1 MSVVTESAGNKP
13 LLVTAELPGDIL
25 SWTDGLRHA
34 HYPPEKNRL
43 RAHVTLFH
51 ALPPSSEGEVRRL
64 LSELS
69 KQAAPDARITG
80 IWDMGRGTAFDVKS
94 SGMAEL
100 HGAMAERFHGLLGWQ
115 DDRKLRLHIT
125 VQNKVTRE
133 AARVLQAQLE
143 SAFAPRD
150 FRFRGFGLYAWDEGL
165 WQPIADYPF
174 RG

>member
-1 MSVVTESAGNKP
+1 MSTGKP
-13 LLVTAELPGDIL
+13 LLITAELPGDVL
-25 SWTDGLRHA
+25 AWADGLRRA

-51 ALPPSSEGEVRRL
+51 ALPPSAEGEIRRL
-64 LSELS
+64 LAELA
-69 KQAAPDARITG
+69 KAAPPEAGITG
-80 IWDMGRGTAFDVKS
+80 IWDLGQGTAFDIASDGIVAFHAQ
-94 SGMAEL
+94 MV
-100 HGAMAERFHGLLGWQ
+100 ERFHGLLGWQ

-125 VQNKVTRE
+125 VQNKVSRE
-133 AARVLQAQLE
+133 AAKALQAELAA
-143 SAFAPRD
+143 AFEPWT